1 MTIDFSTLKDEMLA
15 TPEGV
20 ARAIKISDQH
30 GNAYGQV
37 TWVWEDG
44 VLSASAAKL
53 PNGYEGQML
62 GVDDLPK
69 VQAEGVSGAQLDQQ
83 AQDVAMQLML
93 WGIGVVSSP
102 NEGGAAKPAIGPLT
116 LAVKT
121 ERGTAQAHVSCD
133 GGFIQIH
140 VMYACQQPPFFVVL
154 AESMAD
160 KVISTITKLI
170 EGADLPSSANITD
183 QVEGAVEA
191 GTSARIEK
199 LEVKFAI
206 PHVGLGN
213 QAH

>member
-1 MTIDFSTLKDEMLA
+1 MTIDFNTLKDEMLA

-20 ARAIKISDQH
+20 ARAIKVSDQH

-37 TWVWEDG
+37 TWIWDDG
-44 VLSASAAKL
+44 VLSATATKL
-53 PNGYEGQML
+53 PNGYEGQVL

-69 VQAEGVSGAQLDQQ
+69 VQAEGATGALPDQQ

-93 WGIGVVSSP
+93 WGIGVISSP
-102 NEGGAAKPAIGPLT
+102 NEGGAAKPAIGPLSM
-116 LAVKT
+116 AVKT
-121 ERGTAQAHVSCD
+121 ERGTAQAQVSFD
-133 GGFIQIH
+133 GDFIQIH

-154 AESMAD
+154 GESMAD

-183 QVEGAVEA
+183 QVEGSVEA
-191 GTSARIEK
+191 GTSASIEK

-206 PHVGLGN
+206 PHAGHGN
-213 QAH
+213 QPH